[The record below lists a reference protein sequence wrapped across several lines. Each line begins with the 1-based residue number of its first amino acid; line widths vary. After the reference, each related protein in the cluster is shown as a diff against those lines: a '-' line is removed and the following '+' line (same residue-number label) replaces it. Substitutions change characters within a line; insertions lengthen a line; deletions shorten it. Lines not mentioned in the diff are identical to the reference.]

1 MRQCQLIRLL
11 LLEFAGS
18 RADRKAAR
26 MWSGCEGCVAPPI
39 QEMMLAVALL
49 NVCSVYPHFG

>member
-26 MWSGCEGCVAPPI
+26 MWSGSDRVKDVLPRP
-39 QEMMLAVALL
+39 
-49 NVCSVYPHFG
+49 YRK